1 VSEAHKR
8 RRKQAFSFTAAM
20 LDSSDD
26 GLDLMRTRRRDAKEE
41 DDKDLSS
48 NSLGGDSEDDFY
60 DSNAGEDGDNRADI
74 DIHDTKKCKKCKKCK
89 DMLDTQLNLATP
101 EFPQKIELAKMW
113 FIPLEQAQKYT
124 SSESTPSQ
132 HIY

>member
-20 LDSSDD
+20 SDASDSSDD
-26 GLDLMRTRRRDAKEE
+26 GLDLMRTRRRDAKE

-48 NSLGGDSEDDFY
+48 NGLGGDSEDDFY

-74 DIHDTKKCKKCKKCK
+74 DVHDTKKCK

-101 EFPQKIELAKMW
+101 EFPQKIELAKM
-113 FIPLEQAQKYT
+113 
-124 SSESTPSQ
+124 
-132 HIY
+132 